1 MNGITRA
8 TSGASALPPAAPV
21 SSNADPEKTRIP
33 ETNSF
38 AQPAG
43 LTDRPPSQSGGA
55 AERPRRALIEFRLA
69 SLMPAADNSPDVAKK
84 TAAKVRSQIESGAIQ
99 LLDPH
104 STTAL
109 TAAASAASRG
119 LMALKRDFLERG
131 DPLKAAPR

>member
-8 TSGASALPPAAPV
+8 ASGASAFPPPATG
-21 SSNADPEKTRIP
+21 STNADQEKTHVP
-33 ETNSF
+33 ETSHF

-43 LTDRPPSQSGGA
+43 LADRPPSHSGGA

-69 SLMPAADNSPDVAKK
+69 SLTQPADNSADLAKR
-84 TAAKVRSQIESGAIQ
+84 TATKVRSQIESGAIK
-99 LLDPH
+99 LLDTH
-104 STTAL
+104 SATAL
-109 TAAASAASRG
+109 TAAASAASKG